1 MYLDVP
7 LDEKRTMYKCGN
19 KFTTLD
25 KVDPWTTT
33 LSRLEDSLKLNQS
46 DFQKITGK
54 RLVLVKKMCLNFRIT
69 SLQFLIAHI
78 VSTFAYIVV
87 PSGRADI

>member
-1 MYLDVP
+1 MKSCKSEFSSIHIFSEMYLDVP

-54 RLVLVKKMCLNFRIT
+54 CLVLVEIFCC
-69 SLQFLIAHI
+69 
-78 VSTFAYIVV
+78 
-87 PSGRADI
+87 

>member
-54 RLVLVKKMCLNFRIT
+54 HLVLVIKLCLISELTLRSFGHDQ
-69 SLQFLIAHI
+69 SPHY
-78 VSTFAYIVV
+78 TF
-87 PSGRADI
+87 

>member
-54 RLVLVKKMCLNFRIT
+54 RLVLILKVCLNFRIN
-69 SLQFLIAHI
+69 SALIW
-78 VSTFAYIVV
+78 
-87 PSGRADI
+87 P